1 MNAGLSLRAD
11 IEIGN
16 EMVYIVCCVV
26 VVLIRCVVSG
36 RVREL
41 RIFS

>member
-1 MNAGLSLRAD
+1 MNAGLSLCAD
-11 IEIGN
+11 IEIEN

-26 VVLIRCVVSG
+26 VVLIRFVVSG